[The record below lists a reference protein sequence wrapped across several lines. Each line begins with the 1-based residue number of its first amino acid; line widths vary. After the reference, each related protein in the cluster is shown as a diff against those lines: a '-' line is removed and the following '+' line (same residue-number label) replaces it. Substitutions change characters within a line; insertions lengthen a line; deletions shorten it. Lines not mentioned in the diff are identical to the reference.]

1 MSDRLKVRSTVSPE
15 QLKQEISCP
24 DSRRPQKG
32 ITMSLRDNYT
42 PGSFGLSFE
51 LFPPKTPESEAM
63 LWQTVNELVGFEPS
77 LITCTYGAGGSTQ
90 QKTLDVLDGVR
101 SRHPALAVASHL
113 TCVGRTVT
121 ELREYLQT
129 AQARGVSAIVA
140 LRGDPPQGETS
151 FTPVADG
158 LHYASELVGLIHSE
172 FPAFDILVAGYPE
185 VHQEAVSPEADLE
198 FLKQKCE
205 AGGDVVVTQLFYDNV
220 DFFRF
225 RDRCSAIGIDN
236 PIVPGLMPVT
246 NFKQIQR
253 IASLCKARL
262 PEAFIQ
268 GFEAAG
274 DSPDAQFEAGVEY
287 AARQAEEL
295 IADGVPG
302 LHLYVLNKSPA
313 AIRVLEQVG
322 LTRS

>member
-1 MSDRLKVRSTVSPE
+1 V
-15 QLKQEISCP
+15 
-24 DSRRPQKG
+24 
-32 ITMSLRDNYT
+32 SLRDTYA

-63 LWQTVNELVGFEPS
+63 LWQTVSELVGFEPA

-90 QKTLDVLDGVR
+90 QKTLDVLDGVQ
-101 SRHPALAVASHL
+101 SRHPGIAMASHL

-121 ELREYLQT
+121 ELREYLRT
-129 AQARGVSAIVA
+129 AQQRGVSAIVA

-158 LHYASELVGLIHSE
+158 LQYASELVALIRNE
-172 FPAFDILVAGYPE
+172 FPAFSILVAGYPE
-185 VHQEAVSPEADLE
+185 THQEAVSPETDLA
-198 FLKQKCE
+198 FLKQKCD
-205 AGGDVVVTQLFYDNV
+205 AGGDVVVTQLFYDNA

-225 RDRCSAIGIDN
+225 RDRCSAIGIDQ

-262 PEAFIQ
+262 PETFTRA
-268 GFEAAG
+268 FEAAG
-274 DSPDAQFEAGVEY
+274 ESPEAQFEAGVEY

-295 IADGVPG
+295 IASGVPG